1 MENILGPSIKR
12 IRKEKHLTQ
21 KDLGKITGF
30 SQNTVSQHESGS
42 RVIDEKAILKYS
54 QALGVTPQ
62 ELFNSYL
69 VKESLEKDRFI
80 KDPFQTNIDNTV
92 DILKKLEE
100 PRQQNVYNYATH
112 QLSEQ
117 NNNVVQLS
125 DYTDNVEH
133 TETVYGAVSAGT
145 GQYLDHEQ
153 PEQVVVR
160 GSAPEHDFAVKV
172 VGNSMEPTFND
183 GQIVYVNK
191 LVDESDIRN
200 NQFVIAE
207 VNGEAFI
214 KKLSF
219 SEDYVKLISLNPNYD
234 DIIIHDYDDFLIRG
248 IVVI

>member
-1 MENILGPSIKR
+1 MPRNKLNPLDQK
-12 IRKEKHLTQ
+12 IRLEISNNLK
-21 KDLGKITGF
+21 
-30 SQNTVSQHESGS
+30 
-42 RVIDEKAILKYS
+42 KYS
-54 QALGVTPQ
+54 RGITQASLSDKTGIPVSTLSGYFAQRSTPNAGTIQKIAEALGVNKSDLDPRYRDSSLISVETSDINKIYNALTP
-62 ELFNSYL
+62 
-69 VKESLEKDRFI
+69 D
-80 KDPFQTNIDNTV
+80 
-92 DILKKLEE
+92 
-100 PRQQNVYNYATH
+100 RQQNVYNYANH
-112 QLSEQ
+112 QLEEQ
-117 NNNVVQLS
+117 NNNVVKLS

-183 GQIVYVNK
+183 GQIVYVNR
-191 LVDESDIRN
+191 LVDESEIRN

-207 VNGEAFI
+207 VNGDAFI

-219 SEDYVKLISLNPNYD
+219 SDDYVKLISLNPNYD

>member
-1 MENILGPSIKR
+1 MEIKSGNVKSFSESIDLAYTTVRSILSRGVLNAKMENIIKICNGLGINPEDLIDIDGSI
-12 IRKEKHLTQ
+12 I
-21 KDLGKITGF
+21 
-30 SQNTVSQHESGS
+30 SQTT
-42 RVIDEKAILKYS
+42 KKMIL
-54 QALGVTPQ
+54 L
-62 ELFNSYL
+62 NS
-69 VKESLEKDRFI
+69 D
-80 KDPFQTNIDNTV
+80 
-92 DILKKLEE
+92 
-100 PRQQNVYNYATH
+100 RQQNVYNCATH

-160 GSAPEHDFAVKV
+160 GPAPEHDFAVKV

-183 GQIVYVNK
+183 GQIVYVNR
-191 LVDESDIRN
+191 LVDENDVRN

-219 SEDYVKLISLNPNYD
+219 NDDYVRLISLNPNYD